1 MPAYHVTRWRLEE
14 LSVVVWG
21 KDESAHVRL
30 LGCDESPAAMVAR
43 MNSVEGDQARAEA
56 GRALRLD
63 RWRQWAVPAGM
74 RIADELK
81 TDRAE
86 LCIAL
91 DREVR
96 AQCSA
101 LERDFALCAS

>member
-1 MPAYHVTRWRLEE
+1 MAFEAAWVSNARARQLATEHASLTVTRMW
-14 LSVVVWG
+14 
-21 KDESAHVRL
+21 
-30 LGCDESPAAMVAR
+30 
-43 MNSVEGDQARAEA
+43 
-56 GRALRLD
+56 
-63 RWRQWAVPAGM
+63 
-74 RIADELK
+74 IADKLK

-101 LERDFALCAS
+101 LERDFAL

>member
-1 MPAYHVTRWRLEE
+1 
-14 LSVVVWG
+14 
-21 KDESAHVRL
+21 
-30 LGCDESPAAMVAR
+30 MVAR
-43 MNSVEGDQARAEA
+43 MNSAEGDQAKAEA
-56 GRALRLD
+56 GHVLHLD

-74 RIADELK
+74 RIADELR

-101 LERDFALCAS
+101 LERDFGL